1 MTIQKINDKLS
12 IGCEVWN
19 RGNSAWGHR
28 AKAFYNGEEVASRS
42 VRYYNRTWEAYQ
54 FDTAKSLLM
63 DVLDNEKV
71 VPLADRV
78 AMARFINGFNFT

>member
-12 IGCEVWN
+12 IECEVWN

-28 AKAFYNGEEVASRS
+28 AKAFYNGEEVANVS

-54 FDTAKSLLM
+54 FDSVKGGLM
-63 DVLDNEKV
+63 SKLDNTKILS
-71 VPLADRV
+71 LADRV
-78 AMARFINGFNFT
+78 VIARFINRVV